1 MISLNSKKVQAIDRF
16 FMASKKTI
24 DRLGKLAQRLDNQ
37 KLDQS
42 IMIGFDGYVDS
53 LYGVIHKKSGTEKQF
68 FKDIS
73 GFANHIKGLSGK
85 SGQVELSLKE
95 LKIGGNAPIMSQ
107 AMGALGFQ
115 VHCLGTLG
123 YPKIYPVFEDLHSNI
138 QVHSLE
144 NPGQSDAFEFQDG
157 KLIFSDCGS
166 FDDFNW
172 EKIKERIGLDDL
184 KKIYLDSQLV
194 AAVDW
199 VNLPHASD
207 IWQGLLAD
215 IVKPNGSLGKK
226 FFFDLCDP
234 SRKSNEEIREALQI
248 ISRYSEFGE
257 VTLGLNENETN
268 IVFEALENPG
278 KKESSTEEKAK
289 DIFDNMT
296 IACLLIHPVNRSF
309 AVTQKGMVQVE
320 GKLVEEPKILTGGG
334 DNFNAGYALGCLL
347 DLEME
352 ERLLL
357 GMGCSGAYI
366 QNGKSPDLG
375 ELGQYLE
382 SWMERG

>member
-1 MISLNSKKVQAIDRF
+1 MDFKNSN
-16 FMASKKTI
+16 
-24 DRLGKLAQRLDNQ
+24 DRLGKIAQKLKNQ

-73 GFANHIKGLSGK
+73 GFADHIKTLSGK

-95 LKIGGNAPIMSQ
+95 IKIGGNAPIMSQ
-107 AMGALGFQ
+107 AMGSLGFQ
-115 VHCLGTLG
+115 VQCLGTLG
-123 YPKIYPVFEDLHSNI
+123 FPKIHPVFEDLHANI
-138 QVHSLE
+138 QVHNLE
-144 NPGQSDAFEFQDG
+144 NPGQSDAFEFHDG

-172 EKIKERIGLDDL
+172 EKVKDRMGIDDL
-184 KKIYLDSQLV
+184 KKIYIDSQLV

-199 VNLPHASD
+199 VNLPNASD
-207 IWQGLLAD
+207 IWQGLLEEV
-215 IVKPNGSLGKK
+215 VKPHGAIDKK

-234 SRKSNEEIREALQI
+234 SRKSDQEIREALQV
-248 ISRYSEFGE
+248 ISQYHEFGE

-268 IVFEALENPG
+268 IVFDALENPG
-278 KKESSTEEKAK
+278 KNKTSLEEKAK
-289 DIFDNMT
+289 AIFDNMT
-296 IACLLIHPVNRSF
+296 IACLLIHPVNRSV
-309 AVTQKGMVQVE
+309 AVTQSGLVQVE
-320 GKLVEEPKILTGGG
+320 GKLVAEPKILTGGG

-357 GMGCSGAYI
+357 GMSCSGAYI
-366 QNGKSPDLG
+366 LNGKSPDLK
-375 ELGQYLE
+375 ELGEYLE
-382 SWMERG
+382 SWMER

>member
-1 MISLNSKKVQAIDRF
+1 
-16 FMASKKTI
+16 MASNDSN
-24 DRLGKLAQRLDNQ
+24 DRLGKLAQKLKNQ

-73 GFANHIKGLSGK
+73 RFADHIKALSGK
-85 SGQVELSLKE
+85 SGQVELLLKE
-95 LKIGGNAPIMSQ
+95 IKIGGNAPIMSQ

-115 VHCLGTLG
+115 IHCLGTLG
-123 YPKIYPVFEDLHSNI
+123 FPKIHPVFEDLHPNI

-144 NPGQSDAFEFQDG
+144 NSGQSDAFEFQDG

-166 FDDFNW
+166 FDGLNW
-172 EKIKERIGLDDL
+172 EKVKSRIGIDKL
-184 KKIYLDSQLV
+184 KEIYLDSQLV

-199 VNLPHASD
+199 VNLPHASN
-207 IWQGLLAD
+207 IWQGLLEE
-215 IVKPNGSLGKK
+215 IVKPNGSIGKK

-257 VTLGLNENETN
+257 VTFGLNENETN
-268 IVFEALENPG
+268 LVFEALENTRKG
-278 KKESSTEEKAK
+278 ESSAEEKAK
-289 DIFDNMT
+289 AIFDNMT
-296 IACLLIHPVNRSF
+296 IACLVIHPVNRSF
-309 AVTQKGMVQVE
+309 AITQKDLVQVE

-334 DNFNAGYALGCLL
+334 DNFNAGYALGWLL
-347 DLEME
+347 DLKLE

-366 QNGKSPDLG
+366 QTGKSPDLG
-375 ELGQYLE
+375 ELGKFLE

>member
-1 MISLNSKKVQAIDRF
+1 
-16 FMASKKTI
+16 MASKNSN
-24 DRLGKLAQRLDNQ
+24 DRFGKLVQKLKSQ

-42 IMIGFDGYVDS
+42 VMIGFDGYVDS
-53 LYGVIHKKSGTEKQF
+53 LYAVIHKKSGAEKQF

-73 GFANHIKGLSGK
+73 GFADHIKALSGK

-95 LKIGGNAPIMSQ
+95 IKIGGNAPIMSQ

-123 YPKIYPVFEDLHSNI
+123 FPKIYPVFEDLHANI

-144 NPGQSDAFEFQDG
+144 NPGQSDAFEFNDG

-166 FDDFNW
+166 FDYFNW
-172 EKIKERIGLDDL
+172 EKIKERIGIDDL
-184 KKIYLDSQLV
+184 KKIYFDSQLV

-199 VNLPHASD
+199 VNLPHASN
-207 IWQGLLAD
+207 IWQGLLEE
-215 IVKPNGSLGKK
+215 IVKPNGPIGKK

-234 SRKSNEEIREALQI
+234 SRKSKVEIREALQI

-268 IVFEALENPG
+268 IVFDALENPD
-278 KKESSTEEKAK
+278 KKDSSTEEKAEA
-289 DIFDNMT
+289 IFDNMK

-309 AVTQKGMVQVE
+309 AITQKGLVQVE

-334 DNFNAGYALGCLL
+334 DNFNAGYALGCLM

-366 QNGKSPDLG
+366 QNGKSSDLE
-375 ELGQYLE
+375 ELEKYLE
-382 SWMERG
+382 TWIGQ

>member
-1 MISLNSKKVQAIDRF
+1 MVSKNSN
-16 FMASKKTI
+16 
-24 DRLGKLAQRLDNQ
+24 DRLGKLSQKLKNQ

-42 IMIGFDGYVDS
+42 VMIGFDGYVDS
-53 LYGVIHKKSGTEKQF
+53 LYAVIHKKSGAEKQF

-73 GFANHIKGLSGK
+73 NFADHIKALSGK

-95 LKIGGNAPIMSQ
+95 IKIGGNAPIMSQ

-123 YPKIYPVFEDLHSNI
+123 YPKIYPVFEDLHANI
-138 QVHSLE
+138 QLHSSE

-166 FDDFNW
+166 FDDLNW
-172 EKIKERIGLDDL
+172 EKVKSRIGIENLEE
-184 KKIYLDSQLV
+184 IYLKSPLV

-199 VNLPHASD
+199 VNLPYASD
-207 IWQGLLAD
+207 IWQGLLEE

-268 IVFEALENPG
+268 IVFAALEKPG
-278 KKESSTEEKAK
+278 NDDFSLEEKAQ
-289 DIFDNMT
+289 DIFDSMT

-309 AVTQKGMVQVE
+309 AIAQKGMVTVE
-320 GKLVEEPKILTGGG
+320 GKLVEKPKILTGGG
-334 DNFNAGYALGCLL
+334 DNFNAGYALGCLV

-357 GMGCSGAYI
+357 GMGCSGSYI
-366 QNGKSPDLG
+366 QNGKSPDLN
-375 ELGQYLE
+375 ELGEYLE
-382 SWMERG
+382 SWMER

>member
-1 MISLNSKKVQAIDRF
+1 
-16 FMASKKTI
+16 MASKNAN
-24 DRLGKLAQRLDNQ
+24 DRLGKLAQKLNNH

-53 LYGVIHKKSGTEKQF
+53 LYGVIHKKSGKEKQF

-73 GFANHIKGLSGK
+73 GFADHVKGLSGK

-95 LKIGGNAPIMSQ
+95 IKIGGNAPIMSQ
-107 AMGALGFQ
+107 AMGSLGFQ

-123 YPKIYPVFEDLHSNI
+123 FPKIHPVFEDLHPNI

-144 NPGQSDAFEFQDG
+144 NPGQSDAFEFHDG

-172 EKIKERIGLDDL
+172 EKIKDRMGIDDL
-184 KKIYLDSQLV
+184 KKIYLESQLV

-207 IWQGLLAD
+207 IWQGLFEE
-215 IVKPNGSLGKK
+215 IVKPNGPIGKK
-226 FFFDLCDP
+226 FLFDLCDP
-234 SRKSNEEIREALQI
+234 SRKSNQEIREALQI
-248 ISRYSEFGE
+248 ISGYSEFGE

-268 IVFEALENPG
+268 IVFDALENPG
-278 KKESSTEEKAK
+278 KKVSSTEEKAK
-289 DIFDNMT
+289 AIFDNMT

-309 AVTQKGMVQVE
+309 AVTQKGLVQVE
-320 GKLVEEPKILTGGG
+320 GKLVAEPKILTGGG

-347 DLEME
+347 ELEME

-366 QNGKSPDLG
+366 QNGKSPDLS
-375 ELGQYLE
+375 ELSQYLE
-382 SWMERG
+382 TWMERG

>member
-1 MISLNSKKVQAIDRF
+1 MTSKKSNDL
-16 FMASKKTI
+16 
-24 DRLGKLAQRLDNQ
+24 LGNLGQKLKNQ

-53 LYGVIHKKSGTEKQF
+53 LYGVIYKKSGTEKHF

-73 GFANHIKGLSGK
+73 GFSDHIKALSGK

-95 LKIGGNAPIMSQ
+95 IKIGGNAPIMSQ
-107 AMGALGFQ
+107 AMGSLGFR

-123 YPKIYPVFEDLHSNI
+123 FPKIHKVFGDLHPNI
-138 QVHSLE
+138 QVYSLE

-166 FDDFNW
+166 FDEFNW
-172 EKIKERIGLDDL
+172 EKVKERIGLDEL
-184 KKIYLDSQLV
+184 KKIYIDSQLV

-207 IWQGLLAD
+207 IWQGLLSD

-248 ISRYSEFGE
+248 ISSCSEFGE

-268 IVFEALENPG
+268 LVFNALENPD
-278 KKESSTEEKAK
+278 KKDSSTEEKAQV
-289 DIFDNMT
+289 IFDNMK

-309 AVTQKGMVQVE
+309 AITQKGIVQVE

-334 DNFNAGYALGCLL
+334 DNFNAGYALGCLM
-347 DLEME
+347 DLEMK

-366 QNGKSPDLG
+366 QNGKSPDLS
-375 ELGQYLE
+375 ELGEYLE
-382 SWMERG
+382 SWIER

>member
-1 MISLNSKKVQAIDRF
+1 MTLKKSNDLLRNLTQ
-16 FMASKKTI
+16 
-24 DRLGKLAQRLDNQ
+24 KLKNQ
-37 KLDQS
+37 KFDQS

-53 LYGVIHKKSGTEKQF
+53 LYGVIHKKSGTEKRF

-73 GFANHIKGLSGK
+73 NFADHIKTLSGK

-95 LKIGGNAPIMSQ
+95 IKIGGNAPIMSQ
-107 AMGALGFQ
+107 AMGSLGFQ

-123 YPKIYPVFEDLHSNI
+123 FPKIHPVFEDLHPNI
-138 QVHSLE
+138 QDHSLE

-166 FDDFNW
+166 FDDLNW
-172 EKIKERIGLDDL
+172 EKV
-184 KKIYLDSQLV
+184 KKRKGVDNFREIYLNSHLV
-194 AAVDW
+194 AIVDW

-207 IWQGLLAD
+207 IWQGLLED
-215 IVKPNGSLGKK
+215 IVMPSGSIGKK
-226 FFFDLCDP
+226 FLFDLCDP
-234 SRKSNEEIREALQI
+234 SRKSNQEIREALQI

-268 IVFEALENPG
+268 IVFDALENPN
-278 KKESSTEEKAK
+278 KNESSTEEKAK
-289 DIFDNMT
+289 AIFDNMT

-309 AVTQKGMVQVE
+309 AVTQNGLVRVE

-347 DLEME
+347 ELEME
-352 ERLLL
+352 ERLFL
-357 GMGCSGAYI
+357 GMSCSGAYI
-366 QNGKSPDLG
+366 QNGKSPGLS
-375 ELGQYLE
+375 ELAEYLE
-382 SWMERG
+382 TWIER

>member
-1 MISLNSKKVQAIDRF
+1 MALKKSNDL
-16 FMASKKTI
+16 
-24 DRLGKLAQRLDNQ
+24 LGNLAQKLKTK

-53 LYGVIHKKSGTEKQF
+53 LYEVIHKKSGTEKQF

-73 GFANHIKGLSGK
+73 GFADHIKALSGK

-95 LKIGGNAPIMSQ
+95 IKIGGNAPIMSQ
-107 AMGALGFQ
+107 ATGALGFQ

-123 YPKIYPVFEDLHSNI
+123 FPKIHPVFEDLHANI

-166 FDDFNW
+166 FDDLNW
-172 EKIKERIGLDDL
+172 EKVKSRIGMAKL
-184 KKIYLDSQLV
+184 KEIYLNSHLV
-194 AAVDW
+194 AIVDW

-207 IWQGLLAD
+207 IWQGLLED
-215 IVKPNGSLGKK
+215 IVMPSGSIGKK

-234 SRKSNEEIREALQI
+234 SRKSNKEIREALQV

-268 IVFEALENPG
+268 IVFDAFENTG
-278 KKESSTEEKAK
+278 EKDFSTEEKAK
-289 DIFDNMT
+289 GIFDNMT

-309 AVTQKGMVQVE
+309 AITQKGIVQKK
-320 GKLVEEPKILTGGG
+320 GKLVAEPKILTGGG
-334 DNFNAGYALGCLL
+334 DNFNAGYVLGCLL

-366 QNGKSPDLG
+366 QNGKSPDLS
-375 ELGQYLE
+375 ELAEYLE
-382 SWMERG
+382 TWIER